1 MYEDPEEL
9 KSRLQEIGLLSS
21 LTEEQLDWLLTVG
34 EVRQLNDGDV
44 IIQDGEQATNLYVLL
59 RGELVVTK
67 NMAGHEEVMTR
78 HVAQACPDTGPR
90 DRPSLHEFT
99 GELPLLTDGIN
110 VATVKASGHATVFSL
125 CKEAFFD
132 LLARYPDV
140 LRVLLPTLAWRV
152 RSLEIRAREQA
163 TISALSTMAAGLAHE
178 LNNPVAAIVRGA
190 GDLGT
195 GISRLAATA
204 ECWGRLATP
213 PDREALASAIAEVV
227 DTGERPSGSAVDT
240 DDMIDEVLDW
250 ARAARAQDPQQL
262 ACVLAEHEIGGDW
275 MGRRLGSISPAALPA
290 ALDHLCAAVECHDLV
305 SEIRAA
311 VSRITQLVA
320 AAGEYANLD
329 RAVQREI
336 AVHEELD
343 ATLAI
348 MSPQLNGLR
357 IVRTYHPGTP
367 RMTGYPSELNQ
378 VWTNLLK
385 NAADAMNGAGTLTV
399 TVASVDGHI
408 AVEIADTGS
417 GIPADS
423 MTKIFQPFY
432 TTKDVGKGTGL
443 GLHIAHRIV
452 TQRHRGSIDV
462 QSSAGD
468 TRFTVR
474 LPLAT
479 RAGSD

>member
-1 MYEDPEEL
+1 MYEDPGEL
-9 KSRLQEIGLLSS
+9 KSRLREIGLLSS
-21 LTEEQLDWLLTVG
+21 LKDEQLDWLLTVG
-34 EVRQLNDGDV
+34 ELRQLNDGDV

-59 RGELVVTK
+59 SGELVVTK

-78 HVAQACPDTGPR
+78 HVAQTCPDDSPR
-90 DRPSLHEFT
+90 ARPSLHEFT

-163 TISALSTMAAGLAHE
+163 TISALSTLAAGLAHE

-204 ECWGRLATP
+204 ECWGRLAAP
-213 PDREALASAIAEVV
+213 PDREALVSAIAEVV
-227 DTGERPSGSAVDT
+227 DAEGADARSSGAVGDT

-336 AVHEELD
+336 SVHEELD
-343 ATLAI
+343 ATLAM
-348 MSPQLNGLR
+348 MSVQLTGLR

-367 RMTGYPSELNQ
+367 KMTGYPSELNQ

-385 NAADAMNGAGTLTV
+385 NAAEAMNGAGTLTV

-408 AVEIADTGS
+408 AVEIADTGC
-417 GIPADS
+417 GISTDS
-423 MTKIFQPFY
+423 ITKIFQPFY

-443 GLHIAHRIV
+443 GLHTAHRIV
-452 TQRHRGSIDV
+452 TQRHGGSIDV

-474 LPLAT
+474 LPLA
-479 RAGSD
+479 R